1 MFFLIAV
8 FFLLPDRISLSSS
21 YKLHRGGKMCQLL
34 LAFLLFCSCI
44 HLSYCISGWIEPS
57 KVYAA
62 LGDKVTLLCGVD
74 GFDEH
79 EEPATMLSF
88 FNQSS
93 GLTIDSRYVRI
104 LNRTTAELT
113 LPKVPEQR
121 TTIYCKYGYQGV
133 TTVDINV
140 GHKPDSIQKVDCHS
154 YNWVDLNC
162 SFIMPENHLPVQYE
176 LKYSQGEIKD
186 KSNFRQLYDCESVT
200 KVNNV
205 FSCRFSENKY
215 RRVAKTFTFQ
225 LTASNI
231 LGTLEQVF
239 EFDNFKNIIPDAP
252 SKFEKQ
258 EDSINYMNSVLT
270 SWKMPVGKLGALEEK
285 LDFEIS
291 VNSEC
296 SGEKRILLRE
306 FYSGEGQK
314 NFSYRIPLDF
324 SHVWY
329 VIRIRMK
336 ISRADNEEKMWS
348 PWVALNQNVQLA
360 AREPDFPPDVNV
372 GGFNILPNND
382 VYIYWK
388 NVPNC
393 YHNGKSFTYDVSSE
407 RGGPTELKESFAI
420 YRKNVPLSNNGAE
433 IRIRSQN
440 SVGLSKNA
448 SIIRI
453 PSDSERLFRPKAIKK
468 RYVTENTTYVL
479 TWSPPDIS
487 VDVISYTVFWCKSK
501 TEGEN
506 KCDDKSFDFSVI
518 DANEQRIFKHKSDE
532 TVNFAMSAN
541 SRTSTSG
548 MFWTT
553 CTTGE
558 SKEIG
563 KIRSVWIPRLTSTQI
578 DIEWK
583 LECTDKG
590 IVVGYEIEYCLASA
604 SKKFECIGPVE
615 KKNLTGQL
623 EDTKYRLSD
632 LTPYKTYGIVIR
644 MFSSSTMGPSSDPLV
659 NTTLPD
665 GKIKYLFFHVFK
677 NFSTFFCS
685 VYWEQIQKNP
695 LRFHKFHI
703 AMK

>member
-1 MFFLIAV
+1 MNTLFYSKKLLLFFANGCFS
-8 FFLLPDRISLSSS
+8 FFFFNRNTPSSS
-21 YKLHRGGKMCQLL
+21 YKDQQQQHSGRLMSQLL
-34 LAFLLFCSCI
+34 LAFLLLSSCI
-44 HLSYCISGWIEPS
+44 HSSYCISGWIEPPVV
-57 KVYAA
+57 KAE

-74 GFDEH
+74 GFNEN
-79 EEPATMLSF
+79 ERPSSNLTF
-88 FNQSS
+88 FNQTS
-93 GLTIDSRYVRI
+93 GLTIDSRFVRI

-113 LPKVPEQR
+113 LPKVPEQI
-121 TTIYCKYGYQGV
+121 TTIHCKYGYKGV
-133 TTVDINV
+133 TTVDLFV
-140 GHKPDSIQKVDCHS
+140 GHKPDPILKVDCHS

-162 SFIMPENHLPVQYE
+162 SFIIPENHLAVQYE
-176 LKYSQGEIKD
+176 LKYSQGGIKE

-205 FSCRFSENKY
+205 FSCRFPENKY
-215 RRVAKTFTFQ
+215 RRVVKTFTFQ

-231 LGTLEQVF
+231 LGTNEQEF
-239 EFDNFKNIIPDAP
+239 EFDNWKNIIPDAP
-252 SKFEKQ
+252 SKFEKV
-258 EDSINYMNSVLT
+258 EDSSSHNKNSVQT
-270 SWKMPVGKLGALEEK
+270 TWKMPMGKLGALEEK

-306 FYSGEGQK
+306 FYSGEGPK

-336 ISRADNEEKMWS
+336 ISRAENDEIMWS
-348 PWVALNQNVQLA
+348 PWVSLNQNVQLA
-360 AREPDFPPDVNV
+360 ARVPDFPPNINV

-388 NVPNC
+388 NVPYC
-393 YHNGKSFTYDVSSE
+393 YHNGETFTYDVSFE
-407 RGGPTELKESFAI
+407 RGGPTELKDSFAI
-420 YRKNVPLSNNGAE
+420 YRKNVPLANNGAE
-433 IRIRSQN
+433 IRIKSKN
-440 SVGLSKNA
+440 AVGLSRDA

-453 PSDSERLFRPKAIKK
+453 PSDSERLLRPKAIKK

-487 VDVISYTVFWCKSK
+487 VDVTSYTVFWCKSK

-506 KCDDKSFDFSVI
+506 KCDDKSFDFRVI
-518 DANEQRIFKHKSDE
+518 DASEQRIFEHESDE
-532 TVNFAMSAN
+532 TVNFAISAN
-541 SRTSTSG
+541 SQTSTSG

-665 GKIKYLFFHVFK
+665 GEF
-677 NFSTFFCS
+677 
-685 VYWEQIQKNP
+685 
-695 LRFHKFHI
+695 
-703 AMK
+703 

>member
-1 MFFLIAV
+1 MIV
-8 FFLLPDRISLSSS
+8 FFSLPDRISLSSRN
-21 YKLHRGGKMCQLL
+21 KQQRGGMTSQLL
-34 LAFLLFCSCI
+34 LTFLLFCSCI
-44 HLSYCISGWIEPS
+44 HLSCCISGWIEPS
-57 KVYAA
+57 VVKAA

-74 GFDEH
+74 GFDEN
-79 EEPATMLSF
+79 EEPSKMLTF
-88 FNQSS
+88 FNQTS
-93 GLTIDSRYVRI
+93 GLTIDSRFVRI

-113 LPKVPEQR
+113 LPKVPEQI
-121 TTIYCKYGYQGV
+121 TTIYCKYGSQGV
-133 TTVDINV
+133 TTVDLFV
-140 GHKPDSIQKVDCHS
+140 GHKPDNISKVNCHS
-154 YNWVDLNC
+154 YNWLDLNC
-162 SFIMPENHLPVQYE
+162 SFTIPDNHLAVQYE
-176 LKYSQGEIKD
+176 LKYYQGEMND

-205 FSCRFSENKY
+205 FSCRFSEIKY
-215 RRVAKTFTFQ
+215 RRVAKTFTFE
-225 LTASNI
+225 LTASN
-231 LGTLEQVF
+231 TLETTKQKF

-252 SKFEKQ
+252 TKFEKG
-258 EDSINYMNSVLT
+258 ESSTKNSIFT
-270 SWKMPVGKLGALEEK
+270 TWKMPVGKLGALEEK
-285 LDFEIS
+285 FDFEIS

-296 SGEKRILLRE
+296 SGEKRFLLRE
-306 FYSGEGQK
+306 FYSGEGPK
-314 NFSYRIPLDF
+314 NFSYHIPLDY
-324 SHVWY
+324 SHIWY

-336 ISRADNEEKMWS
+336 ISRADNVEVMWS
-348 PWVALNQNVQLA
+348 PWASLNQNVQLA
-360 AREPDFPPDVNV
+360 AREPDFPPEVNV

-388 NVPNC
+388 NVNDC
-393 YHNGKSFTYDVSSE
+393 FHNGKSFTYDVSSE

-420 YRKNVPLSNNGAE
+420 YRKNVRLSNYGAD

-440 SVGLSKNA
+440 SVGLSTSA
-448 SIIRI
+448 SVMRI
-453 PSDSERLFRPKAIKK
+453 PSDSERLSKPKAIKK

-479 TWSPPDIS
+479 TWSPPDS
-487 VDVISYTVFWCKSK
+487 YLDVTSYTVFWCKSK

-506 KCDDKSFDFSVI
+506 KCDDKSFDFTVI
-518 DANEQRIFKHKSDE
+518 NATEQRIFKHKSDE
-532 TVNFAMSAN
+532 TVNFAISAN
-541 SRTSTSG
+541 SKTSTSG
-548 MFWTT
+548 MYWTT

-563 KIRSVWIPRLTSTQI
+563 KIRSVWIPRLTSTEI

-665 GKIKYLFFHVFK
+665 GKLQYFI
-677 NFSTFFCS
+677 
-685 VYWEQIQKNP
+685 
-695 LRFHKFHI
+695 
-703 AMK
+703 